1 MTTLNT
7 LETGCCSR
15 FQPEKWQNSEVTFK
29 DKLFLKD
36 HVTSFF
42 HIPLN
47 YSQVMERDAEMI
59 ANSGAKA
66 ENLILNDE
74 NSLFGADVYI
84 AVDKE
89 VNEAEMERL
98 SGHFLTKVYEGPY
111 KDMYKFEKDMKKYL
125 LSKGIEH
132 EKFLF
137 YYTYCPK
144 CAEVYGKNYIVIF
157 AKVAEM
163 AA

>member
-1 MTTLNT
+1 MKTAENI
-7 LETGCCSR
+7 ETGCCPR
-15 FQPEKWQNSEVTFK
+15 FDPKQWQKKKVEFN

-36 HVTSFF
+36 HVKSIF

-47 YSQVMERDAEMI
+47 YASVMKRDMEMI
-59 ANSGAKA
+59 DQAGAKA
-66 ENLILNDE
+66 DALILNDE
-74 NSLFGADVYI
+74 RSLWKSDVLV

-89 VNEAEMERL
+89 IPGAEMEHL

-111 KDMYKFEKDMKKYL
+111 NNMRKYIEDMKL
-125 LSKGIEH
+125 FLTQKGESSD
-132 EKFLF
+132 KFYF

-144 CAEVYGKNYIVIF
+144 CAKAYGKNYIVIF
-157 AKVAEM
+157 AHLNRM